1 MKRSTTL
8 LLALLLVFAIEGLVA
23 QTREK
28 PKQKPLYENGVYKP
42 FEVLDTRVDN
52 MSYWNKA
59 AELGLTPYNPDVV
72 APLGKYTSSRIN
84 ATSVVRDDSPD
95 VPVTT
100 ENSTQSENSIF
111 VDPNDPDHV
120 LQSNNST
127 QNPVGSLYGANYF
140 FSYDFGSTWG
150 GTVQG
155 AGGGNSGD
163 PATAIG
169 LSGRQYVGFIHNNY
183 GQGVAY
189 SDNGTTW
196 TSVQAG
202 TSPGGGGML
211 DKNHLWID
219 NSPTSPYAGNVY
231 DAWTA
236 FGNSNDSDIE
246 FVRST
251 NNGIS
256 YSTHKNVSSA
266 VNAGSHCQ
274 GVNIQTG
281 PNGEVYV
288 IFSIYDGWPTDET
301 SIGMARSLDGGATFT
316 PATRII
322 SNIKGIRNTGVSK
335 NQRVNSFPSAAVDLE
350 NGNIYVTWTNCGIP
364 GINSGADRDIYMIRS
379 EDQGTTWS
387 TPIRVNQDPIGMGK
401 KHYFPWI
408 TCDPETG
415 ALSTIFYDDR
425 NVGGSQCEVYCANS
439 FDGGDTW
446 EDFKVSDVSFT
457 PTPIPGL
464 AGSYMGDYLGI
475 SARGG
480 KVYPVWCDTRSGH
493 VMTYV
498 SPYETNSL
506 PRPTDLIGSVTFE
519 TGAVQLNWSFVVVP
533 NFQNFN
539 IYRDNFLIGTTTDN
553 FYTDNLPDYG
563 IYKYKVTAV
572 HTEGESS
579 GPSATIQWGDPHV
592 AVDPAEIIENIDL
605 GSTSTRYIN
614 VTNVGQL
621 DLVYSITSST
631 EPTRGRDYCTAS
643 TSTEDEF
650 ISNVVVAEI
659 SKSSGWQG
667 GVANYTDNVAFMEV
681 GSSHNITVSNG
692 NAWASDIV
700 YVWVDWNDDFTFG
713 VGTDEEYQLN
723 NVGGSGQTF
732 TGVITVPMGTPSGEH
747 RMRIRMTYSTP
758 PVPCESASYGEIE
771 DYTVSVSGWMFVDRV
786 TDTIAP
792 GASAVIA
799 VDFDSQDL
807 EAGTYYGNVKVET
820 NDPLLSEVNVP
831 ITLNVG
837 GTFPL
842 ALQVIANPAIICTGA
857 SSQLAAIVSGG
868 TGSYTYSWTSDPAGF
883 TSTEQNPLVSPTV
896 TTTYTVEVND
906 GETTLTQQA
915 TVTVM
920 NMPLQPEAPQGQ
932 ASVCF
937 GEYQTVYNTTGSI
950 GAQTYLWLMWPL
962 EAGTIA
968 GNGLTATV
976 TWSET
981 FTGGADIWVIP
992 FNACGEGP
1000 ESVHMPVMVYPLP
1013 TVELGDDMTVCANW
1027 TVTLD
1032 AGNPAAGTTYLWSTG
1047 ETTQTIVVD
1056 TTGVGYSSKT
1066 VWVEVTSNESCSE
1079 TDEISIQFDDCT
1091 GIQEVSDSWSV
1102 EVFPNPSNGIF
1113 NIELRTNYE
1122 KPVQMRIFNAIGIE
1136 VYAKNDMLVN
1146 QANSTTV
1153 NLEKYSEAVYYLN
1166 LSGENINIIKK
1177 IVIQK

>member
-1 MKRSTTL
+1 MKKSTTL
-8 LLALLLVFAIEGLVA
+8 LFALIMIFAIEGSFA
-23 QTREK
+23 QKREK

-42 FEVLDTRVDN
+42 FDVLDTRVDN

-72 APLGKYTSSRIN
+72 APIGTYTSSRIN

-127 QNPVGSLYGANYF
+127 QNPVGNLYGANYF
-140 FSYDFGSTWG
+140 FSYDYGSTWG

-196 TSVQAG
+196 TSVQSG

-219 NSPTSPYAGNVY
+219 NSPTSPYQGYVY

-236 FGNSNDSDIE
+236 FGNTNDSDIE

-288 IFSIYDGWPTDET
+288 IFSIYDGWPTDE
-301 SIGMARSLDGGATFT
+301 SAIGLARSLDGGATFT

-335 NQRVNSFPSAAVDLE
+335 NQRVNSFPSAAVDLA
-350 NGNIYVTWTNCGIP
+350 NGNIYVTWTNCGVP
-364 GINSGADRDIYMIRS
+364 GVNSGADRDIYMIRS
-379 EDQGTTWS
+379 ENQGTTWT

-446 EDFKVSDVSFT
+446 EDFKVSDVAFT

-480 KVYPVWCDTRSGH
+480 KVYPVWCDTRSGY

-519 TGAVQLNWSFVVVP
+519 TGAVQLNWSFVPVAD
-533 NFQNFN
+533 FQYF
-539 IYRDNFLIGTTTDN
+539 IVYRDNFQIATTTDP

-563 IYKYKVTAV
+563 IFKYKVTAM
-572 HTEGESS
+572 HLTGESS

-592 AVDPAEIIENIDL
+592 AVDPTEIIENIEL
-605 GSTSTRYIN
+605 GATSTRYIN

-621 DLVYSITSST
+621 DLIYSISSST
-631 EPTRGRDYCTAS
+631 VPTKGRAYCDAS
-643 TSTEDEF
+643 TTTEDEF
-650 ISNVVVAEI
+650 IANVSFGDI
-659 SKSSGWQG
+659 NNSSGWQG
-667 GVANYTDNVAFMEV
+667 GVADYTTQVTPMEV
-681 GSSHNITVSNG
+681 GTSQNITVTNG
-692 NAWASDIV
+692 NDWASDIV
-700 YVWVDWNDDFTFG
+700 YVWVDWNDDFTFNQSA
-713 VGTDEEYQLN
+713 DEEYQLT
-723 NVGGSGQTF
+723 NVGGAGHTF
-732 TGVITVPMGTPSGEH
+732 TGSISVPSGTPSGEH
-747 RMRIRMTYSTP
+747 RMRVRMTYSTAP
-758 PVPCESASYGEIE
+758 TPCGSASYGEIE
-771 DYTVSVSGWMFVDRV
+771 DYTISVSGWMFVDRV

-792 GASAVIA
+792 GTSAVIA
-799 VDFDSQDL
+799 VNFDSQDL
-807 EAGTYYGNVKVET
+807 VEGTYYGNVKVET

-831 ITLNVG
+831 ITLTVG

-842 ALQVIANPAIICTGA
+842 ALQVVANPATICNG
-857 SSQLAAIVSGG
+857 SYSQLAAIVSGG

-883 TSTEQNPLVSPTV
+883 TSTEQNPVVYPTV
-896 TTTYTVEVND
+896 TTTYFVEVND
-906 GETTLTQQA
+906 GASTLTQQA
-915 TVTVM
+915 TITVL
-920 NMPLQPEAPQGQ
+920 NLPLQAASPEGV
-932 ASVCF
+932 SDLCF
-937 GEYQTVYNTTGSI
+937 GEYQTVYSTTGSA
-950 GAQTYLWLMWPL
+950 GAETYLWLIWPV
-962 EAGTIA
+962 EAGTFE
-968 GNGLTATV
+968 GNGLTATI

-981 FTGGADIWVIP
+981 FTGGASIWVIP

-1000 ESVHMPVMVYPLP
+1000 ESAHFPVEIHP
-1013 TVELGDDMTVCANW
+1013 TPVVNLGDDMTVCANW

-1032 AGNPAAGTTYLWSTG
+1032 AGVQAPGSTFLWSTG

-1056 TTGVGYSSKT
+1056 TTGVGIGGGAFS
-1066 VWVEVTSNESCSE
+1066 VEVMTSAGC
-1079 TDEISIQFDDCT
+1079 TKFDEIAIQFDDCT
-1091 GIQEVSDSWSV
+1091 GLQEVTDSWSV
-1102 EVFPNPSNGIF
+1102 DVFPNPSNGIF
-1113 NIELRTNYE
+1113 NIELRSNYA

-1136 VYAKNDMLVN
+1136 VYAKNNILIN
-1146 QANSTTV
+1146 QTNNIPV
-1153 NLEKYSEAVYYLN
+1153 NLEKYSEGVYYLN
-1166 LSGENINIIKK
+1166 LSGEGINIIKK
-1177 IVIQK
+1177 VVIQK